1 MIFCKLNF
9 FVYPKII
16 ETTPKIM
23 IENLPQW
30 TNLLF
35 VLTSIMT
42 LLFFYLSNSK
52 PRVIIMILLVWAL
65 VHCVLAYIGF
75 YHNTSAFP
83 PRFGLVLI
91 PSLIFIIYG
100 VLTKQRTWIYRSRK
114 LSLSTA
120 LHIVR
125 LPVEL
130 VLYQLFIYKMVPEL
144 MTFEGRNFDII
155 IGLTAPLMAYLYYK
169 KIIGEK
175 LLLVWNIIGL
185 LFILF
190 IFINGMLSAELPFQ
204 IFAFDQPNVAVE
216 YFPFVLLPALIVP
229 MVIWTH
235 MTDIFLLRKKLK
247 EV

>member
-1 MIFCKLNF
+1 
-9 FVYPKII
+9 
-16 ETTPKIM
+16 
-23 IENLPQW
+23 
-30 TNLLF
+30 
-35 VLTSIMT
+35 
-42 LLFFYLSNSK
+42 
-52 PRVIIMILLVWAL
+52 
-65 VHCVLAYIGF
+65 
-75 YHNTSAFP
+75 
-83 PRFGLVLI
+83 
-91 PSLIFIIYG
+91 
-100 VLTKQRTWIYRSRK
+100 
-114 LSLSTA
+114 
-120 LHIVR
+120 
-125 LPVEL
+125 
-130 VLYQLFIYKMVPEL
+130 MVPEL